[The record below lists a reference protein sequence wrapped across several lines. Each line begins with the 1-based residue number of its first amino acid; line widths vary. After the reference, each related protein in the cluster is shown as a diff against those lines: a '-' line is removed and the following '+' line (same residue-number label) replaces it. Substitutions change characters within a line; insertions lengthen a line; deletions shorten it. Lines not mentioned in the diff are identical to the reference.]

1 MQPNKWILPELNKEE
16 LLNLTQTN
24 NISSVVAKVLL
35 ARGFSSQKAINEFL
49 FPKKEDLLN
58 PFLLN
63 DCYKA
68 VLRIKEAIE
77 KQEQILIYADRDV
90 DGITSLVILFNT
102 IKTLG
107 GLVSWYIPSDEGY
120 GISKD
125 VLDKYHK
132 TGIKLVISVDCGIS
146 SVDEVTYANAL
157 EMQVIVTDH
166 HAPPEILP
174 NAYAIVNPKK
184 LNCNYPFK
192 ELAGCGVSFKV
203 SQALMQTYGK
213 NFDKNIFII
222 SLSQHDDKYNFFIL
236 KLCNDIVIE
245 DKQLSIL
252 KTDMKILFDY
262 IGNSII
268 VTNQNNLLFDDIEN
282 KIIYIEKSNPN
293 ISLKEEV
300 FLLLSEYRKNELSQD
315 RRMSGFYDDNIDL
328 VSLGTIADI
337 VPLTSENRLLVK
349 SGLDIINQNPSK
361 RYGLFFIIDEYIKNT
376 SNISAKSISWNI
388 TPVLNAAGR
397 MAKADT
403 SAKLLLAEDKYK
415 AEDIFFELK
424 KLNNERKQLQLEN
437 IKHFENILH
446 QQCDIENDKILVV
459 MAKGLCHGVTGI
471 VASQFV
477 KSYSKP
483 TILLISDGYHAVG
496 ACRSI
501 EGFDIVNALEKTKD
515 LLVKYGGHCQAAGF
529 TIEISKIDEFR
540 KRLKEIS
547 ESFISTEMVAK
558 KIHIDCELKITDINK
573 KTYTDLNLLEPFGSA
588 NTTPVFLM
596 KNVEFTEISNIGQT
610 GEHLKLKVLQNGTSV
625 NALFWHGVKYEDMLK
640 YKGKFDI
647 VFNLEMNR
655 DNLQLS
661 IIDINNI

>member
-1 MQPNKWILPELNKEE
+1 MQPNKWILPELNKED
-16 LLNLTQTN
+16 LLKLTQNN
-24 NISSVVAKVLL
+24 NISQVVARVLL
-35 ARGFSSQKAINEFL
+35 SRGFNSQKTISEFL
-49 FPKKEDLLN
+49 FPNKEDLFN
-58 PFLLN
+58 PFLLD

-68 VLRIKEAIE
+68 VVRIKEAVE

-107 GLVSWYIPSDEGY
+107 GIVSWYIPSDEGY

-125 VLDKYHK
+125 ILDKYNK

-146 SVDEVTYANAL
+146 SVDEVEYANNL
-157 EMQVIVTDH
+157 GMQVIITDH

-174 NAYAIVNPKK
+174 NAYAIVDPKK
-184 LNCNYPFK
+184 PSCNYPFK

-222 SLSQHDDKYNFFIL
+222 SLRENNGTYNIFMI
-236 KLCNDIVIE
+236 KIRNGMVIE
-245 DKQLSIL
+245 EKELSQVKKDI
-252 KTDMKILFDY
+252 KILFSY
-262 IGNSII
+262 IGDCPII
-268 VTNQNNLLFDDIEN
+268 INQDNLLFDDVEN
-282 KIIYIEKSNPN
+282 KIIKIEILNTD
-293 ISLKEEV
+293 ISLKEEA
-300 FLLLSEYRKNELSQD
+300 FLLFSQYRKNELSQD
-315 RRMSGFYDDNIDL
+315 RRMSGFYDENIDL
-328 VSLGTIADI
+328 VALGTIADI
-337 VPLTSENRLLVK
+337 VPLVSENRILVK
-349 SGLDIINQNPSK
+349 TGLDIINQNPSK

-376 SNISAKSISWNI
+376 GNISAKLISWNI

-397 MAKADT
+397 MAKAEI

-415 AEDIFFELK
+415 AEDIFVELK
-424 KLNNERKQLQLEN
+424 KLNNDRKHLQLEN
-437 IKHFENILH
+437 IKHFEKILH

-459 MAKGLCHGVTGI
+459 TADGLSHGVTGI

-477 KSYSKP
+477 KLYSKP
-483 TILLISDGYHAVG
+483 TILLISDGTYAVG

-540 KRLKEIS
+540 KRLKDIS

-558 KIHIDCELKITDINK
+558 KINIDCELKITDINK
-573 KTYTDLNLLEPFGSA
+573 KTYADLNLLEPFGSA
-588 NTTPVFLM
+588 NSTPVFLM

-625 NALFWHGVKYEDMLK
+625 NALFWHGVKYEDMLE

>member
-1 MQPNKWILPELNKEE
+1 MQPNKWILPELNKED
-16 LLNLTQTN
+16 LLKLTQNN
-24 NISSVVAKVLL
+24 NISQVVARVLL
-35 ARGFSSQKAINEFL
+35 SRGFNSQKTISEFL
-49 FPKKEDLLN
+49 FPNKEDLFN
-58 PFLLN
+58 PFLLD

-68 VLRIKEAIE
+68 VVRIKEAVE

-107 GLVSWYIPSDEGY
+107 GIVSWYIPSDEGY

-125 VLDKYHK
+125 ILDKYNK

-146 SVDEVTYANAL
+146 SVDEVEYANNL
-157 EMQVIVTDH
+157 GMQVIITDH

-174 NAYAIVNPKK
+174 NAYAIVDPKK
-184 LNCNYPFK
+184 PSCNYPFK

-222 SLSQHDDKYNFFIL
+222 SLRENNGTYNIFMI
-236 KLCNDIVIE
+236 KIRNGMVIE
-245 DKQLSIL
+245 EKELSQVKKDI
-252 KTDMKILFDY
+252 KILFSY
-262 IGNSII
+262 IGDCQII
-268 VTNQNNLLFDDIEN
+268 INQDNLLFDDVEN
-282 KIIYIEKSNPN
+282 KIIKIEILNTD
-293 ISLKEEV
+293 ISLKEEA
-300 FLLLSEYRKNELSQD
+300 FLLFSQYRKNELSQD
-315 RRMSGFYDDNIDL
+315 RRMSGFYDENIDL
-328 VSLGTIADI
+328 VALGTIADI
-337 VPLTSENRLLVK
+337 VPLVSENRILVK
-349 SGLDIINQNPSK
+349 TGLDIINQNPSK

-376 SNISAKSISWNI
+376 GNISAKLISWNI

-397 MAKADT
+397 MAKAEI

-415 AEDIFFELK
+415 AEDIFVELK
-424 KLNNERKQLQLEN
+424 KLNNDRKHLQLEN
-437 IKHFENILH
+437 IKHFEKILH

-459 MAKGLCHGVTGI
+459 TADGLSHGVTGI

-477 KSYSKP
+477 KLYSKP
-483 TILLISDGYHAVG
+483 TILLISDGTYAVG

-540 KRLKEIS
+540 KRLKDIS

-558 KIHIDCELKITDINK
+558 KINIDCELKITDINK
-573 KTYTDLNLLEPFGSA
+573 KTYADLNLLEPFGSA
-588 NTTPVFLM
+588 NSTPVFLM

-625 NALFWHGVKYEDMLK
+625 NALFWHGVKYEDMLE

-661 IIDINNI
+661 IVDINNI

>member
-1 MQPNKWILPELNKEE
+1 MQPNKWILPELNKED
-16 LLNLTQTN
+16 LLKLTQNN
-24 NISSVVAKVLL
+24 NISQVVARVLL
-35 ARGFSSQKAINEFL
+35 SRGFNSQKTISEFL
-49 FPKKEDLLN
+49 FPNKEDLFN
-58 PFLLN
+58 PFLLD

-68 VLRIKEAIE
+68 VVRIKEAVE

-107 GLVSWYIPSDEGY
+107 GIVSWYIPSDEGY

-125 VLDKYHK
+125 ILDKYNK

-146 SVDEVTYANAL
+146 SVDEVEYANNL
-157 EMQVIVTDH
+157 GMQVIITDH

-174 NAYAIVNPKK
+174 NAYAIVDPKK
-184 LNCNYPFK
+184 PSCNYPFK

-222 SLSQHDDKYNFFIL
+222 SLRENNGTYNIFMI
-236 KLCNDIVIE
+236 KIRNGMVIE
-245 DKQLSIL
+245 EKELSQVKKDI
-252 KTDMKILFDY
+252 KILFSY
-262 IGNSII
+262 IGDCQII
-268 VTNQNNLLFDDIEN
+268 INQDNLLFDDVEN
-282 KIIYIEKSNPN
+282 KIIKIEILNTD
-293 ISLKEEV
+293 ISLKEEA
-300 FLLLSEYRKNELSQD
+300 FLLFSQYRKNELSQD
-315 RRMSGFYDDNIDL
+315 RRMSGFYDENIDL
-328 VSLGTIADI
+328 VALGTIADI
-337 VPLTSENRLLVK
+337 VPLVSENRILVK
-349 SGLDIINQNPSK
+349 TGLDIINQNPSK

-376 SNISAKSISWNI
+376 GNISAKLISWNI

-397 MAKADT
+397 MAKAEI

-415 AEDIFFELK
+415 AEDIFVELK
-424 KLNNERKQLQLEN
+424 KLNNDRKHLQLEN
-437 IKHFENILH
+437 IKHFEKILH
-446 QQCDIENDKILVV
+446 KQCDIENDKILVV
-459 MAKGLCHGVTGI
+459 TADGLSHGVTGI

-477 KSYSKP
+477 KLYSKP
-483 TILLISDGYHAVG
+483 TILLISDGTYAVG

-540 KRLKEIS
+540 KRLKDIS

-558 KIHIDCELKITDINK
+558 KINIDCELKITDINK
-573 KTYTDLNLLEPFGSA
+573 KTYADLNLLEPFGSA
-588 NTTPVFLM
+588 NSTPVFLM

-625 NALFWHGVKYEDMLK
+625 NALFWHGVKYEDMLE

-661 IIDINNI
+661 IVDINNI